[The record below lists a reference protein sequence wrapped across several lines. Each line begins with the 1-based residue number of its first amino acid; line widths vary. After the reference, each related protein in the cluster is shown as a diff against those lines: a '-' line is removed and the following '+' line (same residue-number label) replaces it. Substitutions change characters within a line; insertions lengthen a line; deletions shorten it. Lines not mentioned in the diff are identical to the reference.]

1 MDDPWETEMREFEV
15 LVKFPACLQVL
26 LMEELTIKKQAEEG
40 SKAGRAPRQYTVGQ
54 AGSGGP
60 AKQTRVTC

>member
-1 MDDPWETEMREFEV
+1 MKEFEV

-26 LMEELTIKKQAEEG
+26 LMEELTLKKQTEGG
-40 SKAGRAPRQYTVGQ
+40 SKPGEPRQCRVGE

-60 AKQTRVTC
+60 AKQTDG

>member
-1 MDDPWETEMREFEV
+1 MEFEV

-26 LMEELTIKKQAEEG
+26 LMQELTLKKQAEGG
-40 SKAGRAPRQYTVGQ
+40 SKPGAPHQYRVGQ

-60 AKQTRVTC
+60 AKQTDG